1 MVPLKDF
8 GALVAELMAIDAVV
22 KKQRSAAG
30 GTRSS

>member
-30 GTRSS
+30 GPRSS